1 MSVIISVPLDANFQQ
16 DNVIPI
22 WKSGF
27 IILYSPLSSSKSS
40 ILEKARYDETKLS
53 RQKRTCNSMQ
63 HVILILQKWI

>member
-1 MSVIISVPLDANFQQ
+1 MSVIISVPLDANSQQ

-22 WKSGF
+22 WKSEF

-53 RQKRTCNSMQ
+53 RLKKTCNSMQ
-63 HVILILQKWI
+63 HVILILQKWL